1 VELQRALAFGGA
13 MARGEKI
20 PQGVRITFDVWQE
33 KEVGFL
39 LPKVWVRVFGLRKE
53 LREFLELW
61 AVGTLLGS
69 TQMVD
74 MEETRKNNYG
84 RVQIAVL
91 NPALIPA
98 QLDVV
103 IADNYFE
110 LVFEVERIGVDENG
124 EEAVVEWNGGV
135 AEEENGEKEV
145 AGFTVQEREAK
156 RSKTTSSAED
166 LVGGAGVDDNS
177 DSFPGDSLKEYVQNM
192 SEEKFKLFLK
202 QKAKEIMDMSVDRV
216 IDEAADKVLAENGEV
231 ESEGTRVEEKEVGEE
246 MMLDPIVPGGE
257 QYLATGGDSKGKT
270 TDRSVEEAA
279 RIPEMSANV
288 RSSPRLVGAKN
299 EHTLIRAGERMAKR
313 NLEFGGGMPSTIS
326 DFTLKPYIVANNLHQ
341 LGLCLGSENLDV
353 SSNIEHL
360 LSLESVRGEEGLGFS
375 GFEGGYSESEEESI
389 EHIEANALKALC
401 GDLMEEVFDEE
412 FFPLNSEL
420 NGKARKYKSHA
431 KSCLIRTCK
440 ERRNKIIIGGRK

>member
-1 VELQRALAFGGA
+1 MARVVVEGGQLSKEEVKSQLERLFPGKWVWELKEQEDNSFVTKFPSNVELQRAMAFGGA

-20 PQGVRITFDVWQE
+20 PQRVRITFDVWQE

-53 LREFLELW
+53 LREFPELW

-103 IADNYFE
+103 IADHYFE

-135 AEEENGEKEV
+135 AEEENGEKEA
-145 AGFTVQEREAK
+145 AGVTVQEREAK

-166 LVGGAGVDDNS
+166 LVGGAGCDVNS

-192 SEEKFKLFLK
+192 SEEEFKLFLK
-202 QKAKEIMDMSVDRV
+202 QKAKEIMGMSVDRV
-216 IDEAADKVLAENGEV
+216 ID
-231 ESEGTRVEEKEVGEE
+231 
-246 MMLDPIVPGGE
+246 
-257 QYLATGGDSKGKT
+257 
-270 TDRSVEEAA
+270 
-279 RIPEMSANV
+279 
-288 RSSPRLVGAKN
+288 
-299 EHTLIRAGERMAKR
+299 
-313 NLEFGGGMPSTIS
+313 
-326 DFTLKPYIVANNLHQ
+326 
-341 LGLCLGSENLDV
+341 
-353 SSNIEHL
+353 
-360 LSLESVRGEEGLGFS
+360 
-375 GFEGGYSESEEESI
+375 
-389 EHIEANALKALC
+389 
-401 GDLMEEVFDEE
+401 
-412 FFPLNSEL
+412 
-420 NGKARKYKSHA
+420 
-431 KSCLIRTCK
+431 
-440 ERRNKIIIGGRK
+440 